1 MSVEASARS
10 SADPGQNLTHPPPP
24 AQGGTAERLIAVIQT
39 LELDRKIA
47 KKRIYDLVGV
57 RSESSFKRIKAQLA
71 HAGLPITYSPADK
84 HFHVPPGASIARY
97 GIDPRTRAQLAQ
109 VRAAV
114 SALGGPIADALDDV
128 LEVFDARI
136 AIGDSEGDAVVSSR
150 HPQPRGGKPFYEA
163 LDRTLSALR
172 EHRFLSF
179 AYSRTNGTQTDWRTV
194 APYAVHA
201 HNGRY
206 YLWGIT
212 EGEAE
217 PKLYVLDRMSD
228 VAIEDDG
235 FEPDPGL
242 NIDDALQYSFG
253 TMIGDARPQRVV
265 VRIEPAAAAFARCRR
280 WPAEVEASDEPNGS
294 VRLTFE
300 LTRFEEIVAWVLSF
314 GGAATIVSPPQARAE
329 LRAAGRRVVAASI
342 DE

>member
-1 MSVEASARS
+1 MSVDALARP
-10 SADPGQNLTHPPPP
+10 SADPGQNLDHP
-24 AQGGTAERLIAVIQT
+24 AALGQGGQVGRYVAVFRILER
-39 LELDRKIA
+39 DRKIT
-47 KKRIYDLVGV
+47 KKRLFEILKVE
-57 RSESSFKRIKAQLA
+57 SQSSFKRGKALLA
-71 HAGLPITYSPADK
+71 DVGLPITYDRDDNCY
-84 HFHVPPGASIARY
+84 HVPPSASIARY

-114 SALGGPIADALDDV
+114 SALGGPFAEALGSV

-150 HPQPRGGKPFYEA
+150 HPQPRGGKAFYET
-163 LDRTLSALR
+163 LDRALSALS

-179 AYSRTNGTQTDWRTV
+179 EYCRTNGTQSDHRTI

-212 EGEAE
+212 EGETD
-217 PKLYVLDRMSD
+217 PKLYALDRMSG
-228 VAIEDDG
+228 VALEDDA

-242 NIDDALQYSFG
+242 TIDDALRYSFG
-253 TMIGDARPQRVV
+253 TMIGDAPPQRVV
-265 VRIEPAAAAFARCRR
+265 VRIEPAAAAFVRCRR
-280 WPAEVEASDEPNGS
+280 WPAQVDASDEPDGG

-300 LTRFEEIVAWVLSF
+300 LSRFEEIVAWVLSF
-314 GGAATIVSPPQARAE
+314 GGTATIVSPPQARAE
-329 LRAAGRRVVAASI
+329 LRAAAARALAAS
-342 DE
+342 D